1 MNEIC
6 VRLEGICK
14 SFGSVKANSDI
25 NFEVR
30 TGEIHALLGEN
41 GSGKSTLMNILS
53 GIYQPDAGSI
63 ELFGKKVSFSSPRES
78 IAAGIGM
85 VHQHFKLV
93 DVLTAKENI
102 IANGT
107 EPLTK
112 GFFTS
117 GKAMTK
123 KILEIEEKF
132 GLKLDPDRK
141 VYNMSVSEKQTC
153 EILKVLCRGA
163 KILILDEPT
172 AVLTPQEIKSLFDIL
187 RAMKAQGCSIIIITH
202 KLAEVREISDR
213 CTILRKGKSIKTLNT
228 ADADARELTELMV
241 GRPISL
247 DIDRSQST
255 LSEKPI
261 LQIRNL
267 TVMNGEHLKALDGI
281 SFDLSGGEI
290 LGVAGIAGSG
300 QKELCESIAGLDKV
314 AQGDI
319 IFKGDSIVKLNPR
332 DIIRRGITMSFVP
345 EDRLGMGLVGSMSII
360 DNVLLKSYQNMPGI
374 FVNRTEGRRIAD
386 DIIERFEI
394 STPSPY
400 HAVKKLSGGNIQKVL
415 IGREVNLNPELLIT
429 AYPVRG
435 LDIGASYNIYDVLNE
450 QKKKGVGILFIGEDL
465 DVLLGLS
472 DRIMVLHEGRI
483 MGIVDAKT
491 ATKEQIGLLML
502 GHTTEEKDA

>member
-1 MNEIC
+1 MIVVQPFRKRSEQAVSVLSAENPEFVQRPCFAWQNPPIFHILDC
-6 VRLEGICK
+6 FNIVFLKAELPCIGMARCK
-14 SFGSVKANSDI
+14 GCKN
-25 NFEVR
+25 VR
-30 TGEIHALLGEN
+30 T
-41 GSGKSTLMNILS
+41 
-53 GIYQPDAGSI
+53 
-63 ELFGKKVSFSSPRES
+63 LFGFQIQAV
-78 IAAGIGM
+78 
-85 VHQHFKLV
+85 V
-93 DVLTAKENI
+93 D
-102 IANGT
+102 
-107 EPLTK
+107 
-112 GFFTS
+112 
-117 GKAMTK
+117 
-123 KILEIEEKF
+123 
-132 GLKLDPDRK
+132 R
-141 VYNMSVSEKQTC
+141 
-153 EILKVLCRGA
+153 
-163 KILILDEPT
+163 
-172 AVLTPQEIKSLFDIL
+172 
-187 RAMKAQGCSIIIITH
+187 
-202 KLAEVREISDR
+202 
-213 CTILRKGKSIKTLNT
+213 IKTFAEHRFRDLKKLIVTSIFANH
-228 ADADARELTELMV
+228 ARRLQ
-241 GRPISL
+241 
-247 DIDRSQST
+247 RSRV
-255 LSEKPI
+255 L
-261 LQIRNL
+261 
-267 TVMNGEHLKALDGI
+267 GEHLKALDGI

-314 AQGDI
+314 ASGDI

-502 GHTTEEKDA
+502 GHTAEEKDA

>member
-1 MNEIC
+1 MNETC
-6 VRLEGICK
+6 VKLEGICK
-14 SFGSVKANSDI
+14 SFGSVKANNDI

-53 GIYQPDAGSI
+53 GIYQPDSGTI

-102 IANGT
+102 IANGA
-107 EPLTK
+107 EPLSK
-112 GFFTS
+112 DFFTS
-117 GKAMTK
+117 GKKMTRR
-123 KILEIEEKF
+123 ILEIEEKF

-172 AVLTPQEIKSLFDIL
+172 AVLTPQEIQALFKIL
-187 RAMKAQGCSIIIITH
+187 RSMKEQGCSIIIITH

-213 CTILRKGKSIKTLNT
+213 CTILRKGRSIKTINT
-228 ADADARELTELMV
+228 ADFDARELTELMV

-247 DIDRSQST
+247 DIDRSQAEK
-255 LSEKPI
+255 SEKPI
-261 LQIRNL
+261 LEIKNL
-267 TVMNGEHLKALDGI
+267 TIMNGEHLKALDGV
-281 SFDLSGGEI
+281 SFNLSGGEI

-300 QKELCESIAGLDKV
+300 QKELCESIAGLQKISG
-314 AQGDI
+314 GDI
-319 IFKGDSIVKLNPR
+319 VFKGDSIVKLTPR

-360 DNVLLKSYQNMPGI
+360 DNVLLKSYQNMPGF

-415 IGREVNLNPELLIT
+415 IGREVNLNPDLLIT

-472 DRIMVLHEGRI
+472 DRIMVLHEGKI

-491 ATKEQIGLLML
+491 ATKEDIGLLML
-502 GHTTEEKDA
+502 GHSENN

>member
-1 MNEIC
+1 MNETC
-6 VRLEGICK
+6 VKLEGICK

-53 GIYQPDAGSI
+53 GIYQPDAGTI

-102 IANGT
+102 IANGV
-107 EPLTK
+107 EPLSK
-112 GFFTS
+112 DFFTS
-117 GKAMTK
+117 GKKMTQR
-123 KILEIEEKF
+123 ILEIEEKF

-172 AVLTPQEIKSLFDIL
+172 AVLTPQEIKVLFKIL
-187 RAMKAQGCSIIIITH
+187 RSMKEQGCSIIIITH

-213 CTILRKGKSIKTLNT
+213 CTILRKGRSIKTLNT

-247 DIDRSQST
+247 DIDRSSANR
-255 LSEKPI
+255 SEKPI
-261 LQIRNL
+261 LEVKNL
-267 TVMNGEHLKALDGI
+267 TVMNGEHLKALDNI

-300 QKELCESIAGLDKV
+300 QKELCETIAGLDRV
-314 AQGDI
+314 AGGDI
-319 IFKGDSIVKLNPR
+319 IFKGDSIVKLTPR

-360 DNVLLKSYQNMPGI
+360 DNVLLKSYQNLPGV

-415 IGREVNLNPELLIT
+415 IGREVNLNPDLLIT

-491 ATKEQIGLLML
+491 ATKEEIGLLML
-502 GHTTEEKDA
+502 GHSPEEK

>member
-1 MNEIC
+1 MNETC
-6 VRLEGICK
+6 VKLEGICK

-53 GIYQPDAGSI
+53 GIYQPDAGTI

-93 DVLTAKENI
+93 DILTAKENI
-102 IANGT
+102 IANGV
-107 EPLTK
+107 EPLSK
-112 GFFTS
+112 DFFTS
-117 GKAMTK
+117 GKKMTRR
-123 KILEIEEKF
+123 ILEIEEKF

-172 AVLTPQEIKSLFDIL
+172 AVLTPQEIKVLFKIL
-187 RAMKAQGCSIIIITH
+187 RSMKEQGCSIIIITH

-213 CTILRKGKSIKTLNT
+213 CTILRKGRSIKTLNT

-247 DIDRSQST
+247 DIDRSSANR
-255 LSEKPI
+255 SEKPI
-261 LQIRNL
+261 LEVKNL
-267 TVMNGEHLKALDGI
+267 TVMNGEHLKALDNI

-300 QKELCESIAGLDKV
+300 QKELCETIAGLDRV
-314 AQGDI
+314 AGGDI
-319 IFKGDSIVKLNPR
+319 IFKGDSIVKLTPR

-360 DNVLLKSYQNMPGI
+360 DNVLLKSYQNLPGV

-415 IGREVNLNPELLIT
+415 IGREVNLNPDLLIT

-491 ATKEQIGLLML
+491 ATKEEIGLLML
-502 GHTTEEKDA
+502 GHSPEEK

>member
-1 MNEIC
+1 MNETC
-6 VRLEGICK
+6 VKLEGICK
-14 SFGSVKANSDI
+14 SFGSVKANNDI

-53 GIYQPDAGSI
+53 GIYQPDSGTI

-102 IANGT
+102 IANGA
-107 EPLTK
+107 EALSK
-112 GFFTS
+112 DFFTS
-117 GKAMTK
+117 GKKMTK
-123 KILEIEEKF
+123 RILEIEEKF

-172 AVLTPQEIKSLFDIL
+172 AVLTPQEIQALFKIL
-187 RAMKAQGCSIIIITH
+187 RSMKEQGCSIIIITH

-213 CTILRKGKSIKTLNT
+213 CTILRKGRSIKTINT
-228 ADADARELTELMV
+228 ADFDARELTELMV

-247 DIDRSQST
+247 DIDRSQAEK
-255 LSEKPI
+255 SEKPI
-261 LQIRNL
+261 LEIKNL
-267 TVMNGEHLKALDGI
+267 TIMNGEHLKALDGV
-281 SFDLSGGEI
+281 SFNLSGGEI

-300 QKELCESIAGLDKV
+300 QKELCESIAGLQKISG
-314 AQGDI
+314 GDI
-319 IFKGDSIVKLNPR
+319 VFKGDSIVKLTPR

-360 DNVLLKSYQNMPGI
+360 DNVLLKSYQNMPGF

-415 IGREVNLNPELLIT
+415 IGREVNLNPDLLIT

-472 DRIMVLHEGRI
+472 DRIMVLHEGKI

-491 ATKEQIGLLML
+491 ATKEDIGLLML
-502 GHTTEEKDA
+502 GHSENN